1 MRYQSKG
8 DYLTAVAPSQ
18 ERELKL
24 ASNHEPKLR
33 NQVAPSQ
40 ERELKSTNGAAP
52 LTPSQVAPSQERELK
67 SGS

>member
-1 MRYQSKG
+1 MRVG
-8 DYLTAVAPSQ
+8 
-18 ERELKL
+18 
-24 ASNHEPKLR
+24 
-33 NQVAPSQ
+33 VAPSQ

>member
-40 ERELKSTNGAAP
+40 ERELKYVAARGDDGEARS
-52 LTPSQVAPSQERELK
+52 LLHRSVS
-67 SGS
+67 